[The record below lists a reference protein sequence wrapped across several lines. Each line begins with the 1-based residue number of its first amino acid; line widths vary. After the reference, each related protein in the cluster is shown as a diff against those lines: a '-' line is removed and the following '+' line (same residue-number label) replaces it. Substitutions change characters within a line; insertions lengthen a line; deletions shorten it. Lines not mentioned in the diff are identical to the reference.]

1 MTEWSG
7 GEAVGEYRKALLSAA
22 RDRVV
27 AEAEEEVCAAW
38 AAELAHV
45 GHMTKVGVA
54 TARAACEAARTLV
67 RARQEIGD
75 GRGLCEA
82 QRQLEVA
89 EEQARQ
95 SMAAADALL
104 EIIGEEQELMS
115 RATQERLLMARA
127 HRVRIRSAWEAANG
141 SLPADF
147 AQPAASPRPAP
158 PGTDEPQAPRT
169 GRRRLRRSKG
179 APSSWRIGGA
189 GNAL

>member
-1 MTEWSG
+1 VTGFSG
-7 GEAVGEYRKALLSAA
+7 GDAVDEYRRVLLSAA

-27 AEAEEEVCAAW
+27 AEAEAEVCAAW
-38 AAELAHV
+38 ATELAHV

-75 GRGLCEA
+75 GRGLYEA

-95 SMAAADALL
+95 SLEAADALL
-104 EIIGEEQELMS
+104 EIISEEQELMS
-115 RATQERLLMARA
+115 RAAEERLLMAGA

-141 SLPADF
+141 TLPAEV
-147 AQPAASPRPAP
+147 AQPTPAPQPAP
-158 PGTDEPQAPRT
+158 PVPDEPADPRA
-169 GRRRLRRSKG
+169 GRKRLRRAKG
-179 APSSWRIGGA
+179 APGSWRIGGA

>member
-45 GHMTKVGVA
+45 GHMTKLGVA
-54 TARAACEAARTLV
+54 SARAACEAARTLA

-104 EIIGEEQELMS
+104 EIISEEQELMT
-115 RATQERLLMARA
+115 RATEERLLMARA

-141 SLPADF
+141 TLPAEF
-147 AQPAASPRPAP
+147 AQPNPSPRTAP
-158 PGTDEPQAPRT
+158 PGTDEPEAPRT
-169 GRRRLRRSKG
+169 GRRRLRWAKG

>member
-7 GEAVGEYRKALLSAA
+7 GEAVGEYRRALLSAA

-82 QRQLEVA
+82 QRQLELA

-104 EIIGEEQELMS
+104 EIISEEQELMS
-115 RATQERLLMARA
+115 RAAEERLLMARA

-141 SLPADF
+141 TRAAEPA
-147 AQPAASPRPAP
+147 PPASPWRPAP
-158 PGTDEPQAPRT
+158 PAPDEPPAPRT
-169 GRRRLRRSKG
+169 GRLRLRRGKG
-179 APSSWRIGGA
+179 APSSWHIGGG
-189 GNAL
+189 GNAP